1 MTALR
6 DAVTA
11 ATEGTPYVVGDL
23 DDGFV
28 VRADVADARWNGIAS
43 RSGLTSTFS
52 WEVREKGGRYS
63 ITDVERR
70 VDWSGGLA
78 GLSASASVRRGR
90 IITKRYEK
98 VWGVDDSGAVKP
110 VVDYRFD
117 SHEGRDLV
125 RACAKRLGMREQL
138 PLSAKVGLGAAA
150 FALLVALV
158 AVAVVLLAAL

>member
-11 ATEGTPYVVGDL
+11 ATEGTPYVVADL
-23 DDGFV
+23 PGGFL
-28 VRADVADARWNGIAS
+28 VRVDVADARWNGIAS

-52 WEVREKGGRYS
+52 WEVREDGDRYT

-70 VDWSGGLA
+70 VDWSAGLA
-78 GLSASASVRRGR
+78 GLSASSSVRRGR

-98 VWGVDDSGAVKP
+98 IWALDDTGAVRP

-117 SHEGRDLV
+117 SNEGRDLV
-125 RACAKRLGMREQL
+125 RACAERLGMRERL
-138 PLSAKVGLGAAA
+138 PLTARVGIAAAA
-150 FALLVALV
+150 FALLVAV
-158 AVAVVLLAAL
+158 VAVVVVLVVAL